1 MKTDK
6 ITETI
11 EIPEGVQVSHENNL
25 FVIKGPKG
33 ELKRRF
39 FNPRINIEIK
49 NNEIILSCGQK
60 PTKREK
66 KLIYTFKAHL
76 LNMMKGIISGHIYK
90 LRIFYTHFPMNVSV
104 REKVFEVK
112 NFIGENTPRKLV
124 MPEGINVE
132 VKGNEVIVEGIDK
145 EKTAQAAADIE
156 TLTKRPGFDKRI
168 FQDGIYIYHK
178 DGKDLI

>member
-1 MKTDK
+1 MKIDK

-11 EIPEGVQVSHENNL
+11 EIPDGVQISHENNF

-33 ELKRRF
+33 ELKREF
-39 FNPRINIEIK
+39 FNPRINIDIK
-49 NNEIILSCGQK
+49 GNEMVLSCEQK

-66 KLIYTFKAHL
+66 KLIYSYKSHL
-76 LNMMKGIISGHIYK
+76 INMIKGINSGHIYR

-104 REKVFEVK
+104 KNNIFEVK
-112 NFIGENTPRKLV
+112 NFIGENTPRKLTV
-124 MPEGINVE
+124 RENIKVE

-145 EKTAQAAADIE
+145 EKTAQTAADIE